1 MGVRE
6 QPAGP
11 FPADQLDEHVRATL
25 GCYYQVFMLL
35 ARMTYHLERA
45 SSAPTD
51 FSKYV
56 NRKLPSRY
64 DIEHMWS
71 SVDSSRRA
79 EFESASEFERYR
91 NRIGGLLLLP
101 ARENRSLGK
110 DSYEKRR
117 EVYLRDNL
125 LAASLHPNAYVRNPG
140 FRAFCAEA
148 QLEFQPIENFDR
160 AALDARH
167 ALYGR
172 LCEHIWSPA
181 RIKSPHAAD
190 SPTDIAA

>member
-1 MGVRE
+1 VPRSRE
-6 QPAGP
+6 RSLG
-11 FPADQLDEHVRATL
+11 RAT
-25 GCYYQVFMLL
+25 F
-35 ARMTYHLERA
+35 A
-45 SSAPTD
+45 
-51 FSKYV
+51 F
-56 NRKLPSRY
+56 
-64 DIEHMWS
+64 
-71 SVDSSRRA
+71 
-79 EFESASEFERYR
+79 ASEFERYR

-110 DSYEKRR
+110 DSYEKKR

-125 LAASLHPNAYVRNPG
+125 LGASLHPNAYMRNPR

-148 QLEFQPIENFDR
+148 HIEFHPIQNFDR

-172 LCEHIWSPA
+172 LCEQIWFPT
-181 RIKSPHAAD
+181 RIKSPHAAA